1 MSVEARV
8 QSIRTAA
15 KRILAVGASDAL
27 CDEFSATGHIVD
39 RAPAQHRSASSLPSG
54 TWDAC
59 VIDADRLRLAGYEL
73 VRQARAT
80 QPGLALLI
88 AVGDDAEGFDA
99 MLASGADEWFR
110 PGDPTRPTA
119 DVLSRAV
126 AARRALARN
135 RTSAPSCRVLVLDW
149 DPLEAPLVRGALDQG
164 HFAVSRAGDSRS
176 ALAALRARPTH
187 VLVTSP
193 TASIDGVNVVEAAL
207 RYDPRL
213 RIVVA
218 SGHADL
224 ENTAWAIGRGAEDYL
239 LRPVGPAQ
247 ALGAVTAAW
256 AAHACTAP
264 NGEVLE
270 RGLEVLVLESHPMQ
284 ARLLEEMLS
293 QESGFATT
301 TVADLASARRCLTE
315 RTFDAILCRSDGARC
330 EALGFLQE
338 LRSIDPNAAVLL
350 VANRLGRDIVEQ
362 ALRIGAQDVISGQRL
377 GREALGPRVRHAVAR
392 NRYRLAHER
401 FVRDL
406 QTREASQREVVR
418 QSVDG
423 MLIVDASELVVFSNP
438 AADRM
443 FEEFGAPLLGQ
454 RFSSPPSGDG
464 HHEIQIR
471 GAAAPGVADM
481 TEVPID
487 WNGAPARL
495 ISLRD
500 ITERRQA
507 QELRDRLAHAERL
520 AAIGQL
526 AAGVT
531 HEINNPAAYV
541 VANLTSMLDLTEDLA
556 LQLPGADGQRKLGEL
571 RDMLRENLEGM
582 ARIRSIA
589 GDLRTFAR
597 IGSNE
602 VSMVD
607 LNECVASA
615 CKIAKAEIRQR
626 AHLVQELAD
635 LPRIPGSPGKLA
647 QVMLNLL
654 INAAQA
660 IPEGDVDSH
669 RITVRSGTTGD
680 ELWVQV
686 EDTGRGIPV
695 DARDKI
701 FDPFFTTKPRSQGT
715 GLGLALCADIVG
727 QHQGSIRVVPLAG
740 PGTCLE
746 VRFPRDTA
754 LSPSAPPPALPS
766 RIVPRPRQRTPLRL
780 LLIDDEPLV
789 LRSLRRMLG
798 DHHVDLAQGGHE
810 ALLRLAQD
818 RNYDLILCDL
828 MMPDMDGT
836 VLYAELERA
845 MPDLLDRVVF
855 CSGGAFTSR
864 TQKFLE
870 QSTRPLVEKPLTRE
884 TFDRLV
890 ADWCPERRLGVP
902 DSAPASSSRQAAQG

>member
-1 MSVEARV
+1 MSLDSRV
-8 QSIRTAA
+8 QAIRTAT
-15 KRILAVGASDAL
+15 KRILLLGAPTAL
-27 CDEFSATGHIVD
+27 CDELSAAGHSLHRVPSGQ
-39 RAPAQHRSASSLPSG
+39 RPAASLPSG

-59 VIDADRLRLAGYEL
+59 VVDADGLRMGGYEL
-73 VRQARAT
+73 VRQARAM
-80 QPGLALLI
+80 QPGLPLLV
-88 AVGDDAEGFDA
+88 AVGEDADGVDA
-99 MLASGADEWFR
+99 MLCSGADEWLR
-110 PGDPTRPTA
+110 AGD
-119 DVLSRAV
+119 
-126 AARRALARN
+126 AARPSALALAHAISVRRERARN
-135 RTSAPSCRVLVLDW
+135 RSNSPICRVLVLDW
-149 DPLEAPLVRGALDQG
+149 DQLEAPLVRGALDQG
-164 HFAVSRAGDSRS
+164 HFGVSRASDGR
-176 ALAALRARPTH
+176 AALTALRSRPTH
-187 VLVTSP
+187 VLIASP
-193 TASIDGVNVVEAAL
+193 TASIGSTSVVEAAL

-213 RIVVA
+213 RIVLA
-218 SGHADL
+218 SAHSDL

-256 AAHACTAP
+256 AAHASTAP
-264 NGEVLE
+264 NGEAVE
-270 RGLEVLVLESHPMQ
+270 RRLEVLVLDSHPVQ

-293 QESGFATT
+293 LESGFSTT
-301 TVADLASARRCLTE
+301 AVQNVAHAHRCLTE
-315 RTFDAILCRSDGARC
+315 RTFDAILCRADGARQ
-330 EALGFLQE
+330 EAIRLLQE
-338 LRSIDPNAAVLL
+338 LRSIDPNAAVVL
-350 VANRLGRDIVEQ
+350 VAQRLGSELVDQ
-362 ALRIGAQDVISGQRL
+362 ALRIGAQDVISGERL
-377 GREALGPRVRHAVAR
+377 GREALGPRVRNAVAR
-392 NRYRLAHER
+392 NRHRLAHER

-423 MLIVDASELVVFSNP
+423 MLIVDASESVVFSNP

-443 FEEFGAPLLGQ
+443 FEHFGAPLLGR
-454 RFSSPPSGDG
+454 RFPCPPSAGG
-464 HHEIQIR
+464 HREVQIR
-471 GAAAPGVADM
+471 EGTKPGVADM

-507 QELRDRLAHAERL
+507 QELRDRLAHTERL

-541 VANLTSMLDLTEDLA
+541 VANLTSMLDLVEELNTERFEADDKRKIGDL
-556 LQLPGADGQRKLGEL
+556 RE
-571 RDMLRENLEGM
+571 MLRENLEGM

-626 AHLVQELAD
+626 AHLVQELGD

-660 IPEGDVDSH
+660 IPEGNVEEN
-669 RITVRSGTTGD
+669 RITVRSGTSGD
-680 ELWVQV
+680 ELWLQV
-686 EDTGRGIPV
+686 EDTGRGIPAE
-695 DARDKI
+695 ARDKI
-701 FDPFFTTKPRSQGT
+701 FDPFFTTKPRAQGT

-727 QHQGSIRVVPLAG
+727 QHQGSIRATSLPG
-740 PGTCLE
+740 GGTCLE

-754 LSPSAPPPALPS
+754 LAPSAPPPGLPS
-766 RIVPRPRQRTPLRL
+766 RIVPRQRHRAELRL

-798 DHHVDLAQGGHE
+798 DHQVDVAQGGHA
-810 ALLRLAQD
+810 ALVRLAQD
-818 RNYDLILCDL
+818 RSYDLILCDL

-836 VLYAELERA
+836 VLYAELERS
-845 MPDLLDRVVF
+845 MPELLDRIVF

-864 TQKFLE
+864 TQQFLE
-870 QSTRPLVEKPLTRE
+870 RSTRPLVEKPLTRE

-890 ADWCPERRLGVP
+890 ADWYPERRLVALAP
-902 DSAPASSSRQAAQG
+902 DPAPLASGSKPR